1 MHTDKEIIKFIKD
14 IYPSDPRKEFVVN
27 TEDKLKQKARGINRR
42 MMVKR
47 ASFSYGGLALCVI
60 AMSWFFL
67 FNGKEAVNN
76 TINSFV
82 EGNMPEYEASNS
94 LSQLSPEE
102 REVVPTDGND
112 LSEFLMKKDGLF
124 DQVRVELD
132 EAGYDSHFAAIAYSK
147 DDIRISLIIPDNEV
161 VTEKKQ
167 EEVNRIFQ
175 DMIIKH
181 NMNPKAF
188 KIQVSHAENS
198 LYK

>member
-1 MHTDKEIIKFIKD
+1 MRTDKEIIEFIKD

-27 TEDKLKQKARGINRR
+27 TEVKLKQKARGINRR
-42 MMVKR
+42 MMIKR
-47 ASFSYGGLALCVI
+47 ASFSCGGLALCVI

-67 FNGKEAVNN
+67 FSGKEAVNN

-82 EGNMPEYEASNS
+82 EGNMPENEASNS
-94 LSQLSPEE
+94 LSLED
-102 REVVPTDGND
+102 REVVPSDGTD
-112 LSEFLMKKDGLF
+112 LQEFLMKNDGLF

-161 VTEKKQ
+161 VTEQKQ

>member
-1 MHTDKEIIKFIKD
+1 MHTDKEIIEFIKD
-14 IYPSDPRKEFVVN
+14 IYPLDPRKEFVVN
-27 TEDKLKQKARGINRR
+27 TEDKLKQKARGKNRR

-47 ASFSYGGLALCVI
+47 ASFTYSGLVLCI
-60 AMSWFFL
+60 LAMSWFFL
-67 FNGKEAVNN
+67 FSGKEAVNN
-76 TINSFV
+76 TFNTFV
-82 EGNMPEYEASNS
+82 EGNMPQNEAKNS

-102 REVVPTDGND
+102 RQ
-112 LSEFLMKKDGLF
+112 EFLMKKDGLF

-132 EAGYDSHFAAIAYSK
+132 KAGYDSHFAAIAYSN

-161 VTEKKQ
+161 VTEQKQ